1 MFKTRHQTTG
11 QSNYTEAANKS
22 FGNATKFKCLGTTV
36 TNQRCMDNYGNA
48 NYHADRNLLSS
59 SLQPQYVK
67 IKIYTTCIL
76 PIVLYECEIWS
87 RTLQE
92 EHSLRD
98 LRTVRERDVVTGQ
111 SRKMHN
117 KELHNERCKSEDLE
131 TDGRII
137 SE

>member
-1 MFKTRHQTTG
+1 M
-11 QSNYTEAANKS
+11 
-22 FGNATKFKCLGTTV
+22 FGNDC
-36 TNQRCMDNYGNA
+36 TNQRCRDNYGNA
-48 NYHADRNLLSS
+48 SYHEDRNLLSS

-76 PIVLYECEIWS
+76 STVLYECEIWF

-98 LRTVRERDVVTGQ
+98 LRTGRERDVVTGQ

-117 KELHNERCKSEDLE
+117 KELLTNNY
-131 TDGRII
+131 
-137 SE
+137 